1 VQRQGLCRLALEAGG
16 ARIGRVVVEAALAP
30 VLDVGLGVEVLDV
43 RDELRTLGDQALAEF
58 TEPGSGEWSSL
69 FRHGGGTV
77 APGPVAASEAV
88 RLSVRPVNHLGPSP
102 LGPSALLQEADVVDG
117 VRWPDVPAR
126 PDLPALEHEV
136 LARWQRDDVFR
147 RSVEQRADGP
157 VWTFY
162 EGPPTAN
169 GRPGV
174 HHVESRVF
182 KDVFPRYRTMKGS
195 SVRRKGG
202 WDCHGLPVELEVERE
217 LGLDSKADIE
227 AYGIEAFNARCRES
241 VQRYVGA
248 FEELTERIG
257 FWIDTDDAYRTMDA
271 DYIESLWWALGEL
284 WDRDLLFED
293 FRVAPYCG
301 RCGTALS
308 DAEVSLG
315 YDEVTDPSVFVR
327 LPLTDAPDGLEDAS
341 LVVWTTTPW
350 TLPSNVACAVGPGL
364 TYAVVD
370 RTTSEGATERL
381 VVATDLVT
389 AVLGDD
395 VTVVTEL
402 AGTTLVGLRYRPPFD
417 HHVPDGDAHR
427 VVAADFVTTTDGTG
441 IVHLAPAFGGDDMM
455 VGRREGL
462 PILNPV
468 GPDARFLSGP
478 WAGRFVKDADED
490 IIAAL
495 AASGLLIARLPYT
508 HSYPFCWRCKQP
520 LIYWAKPSW
529 YIRTTARRDELLANN
544 AGIGWSP
551 EHIRDGRFGNWLEN
565 NVDWALSRDRYW
577 GTPLPFWRCDDCRGV
592 TVVRSRAQLSELS
605 GADHSTLD
613 PHRPFVDD
621 VTLPCQDCGGTARRV
636 PEVADA
642 WFDSGG
648 MPFAQWGYP
657 HRGHEEFERHYP
669 ADYICEAIDQTRG
682 WFYSLLAEST
692 LLFGDSSYRNC
703 VCLGHIVDEDGRKMS
718 KSAGNVVDP
727 WTVTEV
733 HGADALRWLM
743 FADGN
748 PWVSRRVGPQQLDDV
763 VRRFLLT
770 IWNTHL
776 FFVTYARIDG
786 FDPASPAPAVGDRPI
801 TDRWILAELASTID
815 AVDHGLDTYDVSSAT
830 RRIER
835 FVDDVSNWYVR
846 RSRRRFWRGVEDA
859 PEDKAAAYHTLHTVL
874 TTLARLLAPFT
885 PFVAER
891 LWQDLVVSV
900 DPTAPDSVHLTDF
913 PNADPTWR
921 DEAVVAAM
929 ATGRR
934 LVELGRQAR
943 TESGLRV
950 RQPLARALVSVPAR
964 DIAGLALVADEVA
977 EELNL
982 HAVDVADANDGLVD
996 RTLRPNFRAL
1006 GPAFGPDAPA
1016 VAAALS
1022 SLDSTRVEELL
1033 AGSASGDL
1041 MLDVGDRTLALS
1053 PEMYEVVEQPR
1064 TGWSV
1069 VSDGAH
1075 AVALDTTLT
1084 PELELE
1090 GAARE
1095 LVRAVNEQRKVLGLE
1110 LSDRI
1115 ALELAIEPVDVGER
1129 LDAAGHLALVARE
1142 VLATDLRLVGALD
1155 DPADSAGVPLGGLG
1169 DARIRVTRT

>member
-1 VQRQGLCRLALEAGG
+1 VTNG
-16 ARIGRVVVEAALAP
+16 
-30 VLDVGLGVEVLDV
+30 
-43 RDELRTLGDQALAEF
+43 
-58 TEPGSGEWSSL
+58 PG
-69 FRHGGGTV
+69 
-77 APGPVAASEAV
+77 
-88 RLSVRPVNHLGPSP
+88 
-102 LGPSALLQEADVVDG
+102 
-117 VRWPDVPAR
+117 WPMVPAR
-126 PDLPALEHEV
+126 PDLPALEHEI
-136 LARWQRDDVFR
+136 LELWKREDVFR
-147 RSVEQRADGP
+147 RSVEQRADGD

-182 KDVFPRYRTMKGS
+182 KDVFPRYRTMKGR

-227 AYGIEAFNARCRES
+227 AYGIAEFNARCRDS

-271 DYIESLWWALGEL
+271 SYIESLWWALGEL

-315 YDEVTDPSVFVR
+315 YDEVVDPSVYVR
-327 LPLTDAPDGLEDAS
+327 LPIADGSGVLEGSA

-350 TLPSNVACAVGPGL
+350 TLPSNVACAVGAEL
-364 TYAVVD
+364 TYAVVE
-370 RTTSEGATERL
+370 RATDDGSERL
-381 VVATDLVT
+381 VIAEDLVA
-389 AVLGDD
+389 AVLG
-395 VTVVTEL
+395 E
-402 AGTTLVGLRYRPPFD
+402 GTTTVATLTGAELVGLHYRPPFD
-417 HHVPDGDAHR
+417 HFTPESTSDGGVHR

-441 IVHLAPAFGGDDMM
+441 IVHLAPAFGGDDMV

-462 PILNPV
+462 PIVNPV
-468 GPDARFLSGP
+468 GPDARFTSGP
-478 WAGRFVKDADED
+478 WVGRFVKDADED
-490 IIAAL
+490 ITVALEAA
-495 AASGLLIARLPYT
+495 GLLVSRRPYRHT
-508 HSYPFCWRCKQP
+508 YPFCWRCKQP

-529 YIRTTARRDELLANN
+529 YIRTTARREELLANN
-544 AGIGWSP
+544 AGINWAP

-577 GTPLPFWRCDDCRGV
+577 GTPLPFWRCTDCRHV
-592 TVVRSRAQLSELS
+592 TVVRSRAELSELS
-605 GADHSTLD
+605 REDHSELD
-613 PHRPFVDD
+613 PHRPYVDE
-621 VTLPCQDCGGTARRV
+621 VTIPCSECGGMSRRV

-657 HRGHEEFERHYP
+657 YQGREEFERHYP

-727 WTVTEV
+727 WSVTEV

-776 FFVTYARIDG
+776 FFTTYARIDG
-786 FDPASPAPAVGDRPI
+786 FDLASPAPAVADRPV
-801 TDRWILAELASTID
+801 TDRWILSELAATID
-815 AVDHGLDTYDVSSAT
+815 VVDEGLDTYDVSTAT
-830 RRIER
+830 RRLER
-835 FVDDVSNWYVR
+835 FVDDLSNWYVR
-846 RSRRRFWRGVEDA
+846 RSRRRFWRGVDED
-859 PEDKAAAYHTLHTVL
+859 PTDKAAAYHTLHTAL
-874 TTLARLLAPFT
+874 TTLAQLLAPFT
-885 PFVAER
+885 PFLSER
-891 LWQDLVVSV
+891 LWQDLVVAV
-900 DPTAPDSVHLTDF
+900 DPSAPASIHLTDF
-913 PNADPTWR
+913 PVADPSWQ
-921 DEAVVAAM
+921 DDAVVSAM

-943 TESGLRV
+943 TESGHRV

-964 DIAGLALVADEVA
+964 DTAGLALVSDEIA

-982 HAVDVADANDGLVD
+982 HAVDLADAATGVVD

-1006 GPAFGPDAPA
+1006 GPAFGPDAPK
-1016 VAAALS
+1016 VAAKLTALGS
-1022 SLDSTRVEELL
+1022 QEVEDLL
-1033 AGSASGDL
+1033 TGSADGDVIIE
-1041 MLDVGDRTLALS
+1041 LDERSLTLTAD
-1053 PEMYEVVEQPR
+1053 MYEIVEQPR

-1069 VSDGAH
+1069 VSDGTH

-1084 PELELE
+1084 AELELE

-1095 LVRAVNEQRKVLGLE
+1095 LVRAVNEQRKAVGLD

-1115 ALELAIEPVDVGER
+1115 HLQLAIEPIA
-1129 LDAAGHLALVARE
+1129 LDAALAEGGHLELVARE
-1142 VLATDLRLVGALD
+1142 VLAESVSRTEVFSSDAAADGAMQVEV
-1155 DPADSAGVPLGGLG
+1155 AEVTLGELG
-1169 DARIRVTRT
+1169 SARIRVTRT